1 MYGASKGPKT
11 FQQMMESLKTGGFTQ
26 TVGGKKVFTPVM
38 KATKMSG
45 GVPVVQKGYKVPEG
59 FAQTGQ
65 MASGQPVYTQ
75 MQIQQPTTAAKP
87 KTDAKT
93 ETTGEETKV
102 EVTPETKALQDQTAD
117 LMKQIED
124 LKGQIVD
131 PQTII
136 DKYKEEQAAIQE
148 QQQAT
153 AAAQFANQA
162 KSGLAP
168 TLQIGGAA
176 SAGPMK
182 TGTSAFKIKKP
193 GTTSTINPLNIGS
206 SSSLN
211 V

>member
-75 MQIQQPTTAAKP
+75 MQIQPPTAPKPTPAPAA
-87 KTDAKT
+87 
-93 ETTGEETKV
+93 ETPVEETKV
-102 EVTPETKALQDQTAD
+102 EVTPETKALQDETKKILDELTTTKKD
-117 LMKQIED
+117 LEESQKQFE
-124 LKGQIVD
+124 L
-131 PQTII
+131 
-136 DKYKEEQAAIQE
+136 YKEEQAKIKAEQE
-148 QQQAT
+148 ST
-153 AAAQFANQA
+153 FAAQFANQA
-162 KSGLAP
+162 MAGLAP

-182 TGTSAFKIKKP
+182 AGTSAFKIKKS

-206 SSSLN
+206 SSYLN

>member
-1 MYGASKGPKT
+1 
-11 FQQMMESLKTGGFTQ
+11 
-26 TVGGKKVFTPVM
+26 
-38 KATKMSG
+38 
-45 GVPVVQKGYKVPEG
+45 
-59 FAQTGQ
+59 
-65 MASGQPVYTQ
+65 
-75 MQIQQPTTAAKP
+75 
-87 KTDAKT
+87 
-93 ETTGEETKV
+93 
-102 EVTPETKALQDQTAD
+102 
-117 LMKQIED
+117 MKQIED

-136 DKYKEEQAAIQE
+136 DKYEEEQAAIQE